1 MLIFSAKF
9 EIYFK
14 SLLKYVY
21 QNVFTLILTK
31 CQNYMNK
38 LRVGV
43 ELHDDEEVIAALIKQ
58 KEERKK
64 DKIVIIE

>member
-1 MLIFSAKF
+1 MFSAKF